1 MGGSFNPVHAGHLA
15 VADHVKRQAGLDRV
29 LLMLS
34 PLNPLKAGSSDLIS
48 DTHRFE
54 MLKIACQPYIDIEA
68 CDLELT
74 MPQPSYTINTLRRLQ
89 DLLGH
94 DAEISLIIGED
105 NWRLFDRWLAHDEI
119 LREYKVIVYPRNRVD
134 GVSSIEVSNEAQP
147 QIIAAPTVDVSST
160 QIREAIALGRDV
172 NKYLPEGV
180 FQYIKDNSLYGYNS

>member
-119 LREYKVIVYPRNRVD
+119 LRDYKVIVYPRNRVD

>member
-1 MGGSFNPVHAGHLA
+1 MGGSFNPVHVGHLT

-34 PLNPLKAGSSDLIS
+34 PLNPLKAGSCDLIS

-94 DAEISLIIGED
+94 DAEILLIIGED
-105 NWRLFDRWLAHDEI
+105 NWRLFDRWRAHDEI
-119 LREYKVIVYPRNRVD
+119 LRDYKVIVYPRNRVD
-134 GVSSIEVSNEAQP
+134 GVSSIEVSNEVQP

-160 QIREAIALGRDV
+160 QIREAIALGLDV

-180 FQYIKDNSLYGYNS
+180 FQYIKDNNLYGYNS

>member
-1 MGGSFNPVHAGHLA
+1 MGGSFNPVHVGHLA

-34 PLNPLKAGSSDLIS
+34 PLNPLKAGSIDLIS
-48 DTHRFE
+48 DTHRFA
-54 MLKIACQPYIDIEA
+54 MLKIACQPYIDIQA

-89 DLLGH
+89 DLLGP

-105 NWRLFDRWLAHDEI
+105 NWRLFDRWRAHDEI
-119 LREYKVIVYPRNRVD
+119 LRDYNVIVYPRNGED
-134 GVSSIEVSNEAQP
+134 GASSIAAVSEGRP
-147 QIIAAPTVDVSST
+147 QVIAAPTVDISST
-160 QIREAIALGRDV
+160 EIREAIASGLDV

-180 FQYIKDNSLYGYNS
+180 FQYIKDNNLYGFNT